1 MRKANEME
9 GNETK
14 RKEERLKYRN
24 RKGKKKDEQILVNI
38 GNIPFAQPNPL
49 FSVIACKNHASL

>member
-24 RKGKKKDEQILVNI
+24 RKGKKKMNK
-38 GNIPFAQPNPL
+38 FW
-49 FSVIACKNHASL
+49 